1 MHKVI
6 PIEQLRRGPAAA
18 LFEGGEDVS
27 ISIFVTGFN
36 RGEGPSVHLHPY
48 PEVFVVKT
56 GTAAFTVGDHEFVVT
71 DGHIVLVPANRPHG
85 FKGAGNRT
93 LRVLSVHPT
102 GTTETT
108 WL

>member
-36 RGEGPSVHLHPY
+36 RGEGPSLHLHPY

-56 GTAAFTVGDHEFVVT
+56 GTAAFTVGDT
-71 DGHIVLVPANRPHG
+71 NSSSPTATSSSCRRTGPTASKAPATAR
-85 FKGAGNRT
+85 FAC
-93 LRVLSVHPT
+93 
-102 GTTETT
+102 
-108 WL
+108 